1 MYNFTVLYTCRY
13 IYLFIFFIII
23 NCDMSHVLE
32 INYLILSY
40 LILIISTPHKKLNSI
55 EKNDPPPLA
64 KKFQPLPALA
74 PPPPPSEINNANS
87 NVFEQLH
94 KYQQCK
100 KCKHLP
106 PISPFSFF
114 HFSSKIN
121 VCVWG
126 EWVLNPVNP
135 SPHSH
140 YILCHAILSAAN
152 LLC

>member
-1 MYNFTVLYTCRY
+1 MQRPK
-13 IYLFIFFIII
+13 IFYDVFMISPQLII
-23 NCDMSHVLE
+23 NAR
-32 INYLILSY
+32 
-40 LILIISTPHKKLNSI
+40 TKNSI
-55 EKNDPPPLA
+55 SLKKITLSPTPENTSTSTSISPSPPPPL
-64 KKFQPLPALA
+64 
-74 PPPPPSEINNANS
+74 SDINNANS

-114 HFSSKIN
+114 HFSSKN
-121 VCVWG
+121 NFCVWG
-126 EWVLNPVNP
+126 EWVLNP

-140 YILCHAILSAAN
+140 YIICHAMLSAAN